1 MTPLL
6 LVVLVVAIVGLALW
20 VCLEATIIYPPMVG
34 LLYRDGRFQRELPPG
49 RHSRFDPLKRTRVV
63 QVPVADRAT
72 SLPEMTVLSKDQ
84 FSFRLTVSPAL
95 AVTDARTYSE
105 SQQSL
110 DTPTIGYFLG
120 GGGVHPALYPSV
132 AAATLE
138 AAGERTLAEILASPA
153 ALTADILARIGDAV
167 PGATISRLLLT
178 AVNLPPETR
187 KMFTD
192 VERAKMEAQGALERA
207 RGEQAALRVLANA
220 ARLVSD
226 NPALANLRLL
236 QAIEATKGS
245 TTIILGEGAIAPAG
259 FGQAGGTG
267 RRRDSLEA
275 GG

>member
-6 LVVLVVAIVGLALW
+6 LVVLVIAIAGLVLW
-20 VCLEATIIYPPMVG
+20 ASLEATIIYPPMVG
-34 LLYRDGRFQRELPPG
+34 LLYRDGRFQRELLPG
-49 RHSRFDPLKRTRVV
+49 RHIRFDPLKRTRIV
-63 QVPVADRAT
+63 QVLVAERPV
-72 SLPEMTVLSKDQ
+72 SLPEVTILSKDQ
-84 FSFRLTVSPAL
+84 FSFRLSLAPVM
-95 AVTDARTYSE
+95 AVTDARAYFET
-105 SQQSL
+105 QQSL
-110 DTPTIGYFLG
+110 DTPSFAHFVG
-120 GGGVHPALYPSV
+120 GSGVHAALYPSV

-138 AAGERTLAEILASPA
+138 AAGERTLAEILASPGV
-153 ALTADILARIGDAV
+153 LTADVLARIEGAV
-167 PGATISRLLLT
+167 PGATVSRLLLT

-245 TTIILGEGAIAPAG
+245 TTIILGEGAIAPGG
-259 FGQAGGTG
+259 FGPVGSTG
-267 RRRDSLEA
+267 RRRDGLEA